1 MTYPT
6 LHKKLEGLRKKKPIK
21 GSLLNPNNVRKFNVN
36 SLLNTLNE
44 IEHEEKEKKEKKEK
58 KESSSMDT
66 A

>member
-21 GSLLNPNNVRKFNVN
+21 GSLLNPNNVRKFDVN

-44 IEHEEKEKKEKKEK
+44 IEDEEKEK

-66 A
+66 S

>member
-21 GSLLNPNNVRKFNVN
+21 GSLLYPNNVRKFDVN

-44 IEHEEKEKKEKKEK
+44 IEDEEKEK

-66 A
+66 S